1 MFVDMHCHSV
11 SSDDARATVEQYL
24 KWIQVLRKRGYR
36 IDSIVLTEHRK
47 YDVAAD
53 YSALSREYEVVVL
66 RGSEL
71 DTRYGHFL
79 VYGVNDRLLKSVD
92 LADLRLDPLALMREA
107 EECGA
112 VAIPAHPGRFGIGL
126 CEHVDKGTDF
136 SDVTTVELL
145 NGSNRR
151 GENERALELVKAWK
165 LKGTGGS
172 DAHFVSAVGTCLTEF
187 AQPIRDEQELVEA
200 LRAGEFRAVHLEE
213 TRNHR

>member
-213 TRNHR
+213 TRSHR